1 LETDFPSP
9 GPTSNANPSQIQQVL
24 HNLVTNVNE
33 ASGAGQQ
40 VLRLS
45 VKTVSVIDI
54 PSTRR
59 FPIDYQ
65 PQEKNYAC
73 LEVADTGC
81 GIAEADIEKL
91 FDPFYST
98 KFIGRGLGLPV
109 VLGIVRAHQGVITVE
124 SKPGRGSIFR
134 VFLPVSAEAAPRKPL
149 PVAKAPKIA
158 GGGTVLV
165 VDDESSVRNAMSK
178 AFKHLGFTVL
188 AAADGAEAVEV
199 FRQHQT
205 EIRLVLC
212 DLTMPRMNGWE
223 TLVAL
228 RQISPGILVILSS
241 GYSEVQALA
250 GQHTELPQ
258 AFLGKPYNF
267 EELRDTLAK
276 VLDKA

>member
-33 ASGAGQQ
+33 ASGAGRQ

-81 GIAEADIEKL
+81 GIAEQDIEKL
-91 FDPFYST
+91 CDPFYST
-98 KFIGRGLGLPV
+98 KFTGRGLGLPV
-109 VLGIVRAHQGVITVE
+109 VLGIVRAHQGVLTVE
-124 SKPGRGSIFR
+124 SRLGQGSVFR
-134 VFLPVSAEAAPRKPL
+134 VFLPVSAAALPKQPV
-149 PVAKAPKIA
+149 PVAQAPKFA
-158 GGGTVLV
+158 GSGTVLV
-165 VDDESSVRNAMSK
+165 VDDENSVRNAMSK
-178 AFKHLGFTVL
+178 AFKRLGFTVL
-188 AAADGAEAVEV
+188 VAVDGAEAVEI
-199 FRQHQT
+199 FQKHQT

-212 DLTMPRMNGWE
+212 DLTMPRMSGWE
-223 TLVAL
+223 TLAAL
-228 RQISPGILVILSS
+228 RQITPGIPVILSS

-250 GQHTELPQ
+250 GQHAELPQ
-258 AFLGKPYNF
+258 AFLGKPYQF
-267 EELRDTLAK
+267 EELRDTVAR
-276 VLDKA
+276 VLG